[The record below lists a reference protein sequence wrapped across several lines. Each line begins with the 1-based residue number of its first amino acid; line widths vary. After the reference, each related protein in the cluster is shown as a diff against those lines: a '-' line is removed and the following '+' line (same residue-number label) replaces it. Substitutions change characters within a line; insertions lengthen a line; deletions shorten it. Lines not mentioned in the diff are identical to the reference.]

1 MIIFPRQN
9 ASWGGGAVSQL
20 PFVIPCESSRAVKAQ
35 PRCGLWLGGAWV
47 GGAERDG
54 WRQGRVRPR
63 WCGAGE
69 GAERKGLPGGQ
80 SQAKVQP
87 RQRGSHPGHV
97 LPAPSLRF
105 PVAKGPSWIGSW
117 GGSSTANPEQDSRR
131 RGTASPQ
138 RFPGLCKGRE
148 PQKPAATPQ
157 RPAHW
162 DHRGEETGVS
172 IAFCSLRF
180 PYPL

>member
-35 PRCGLWLGGAWV
+35 PRCGLWLGGVWV

-63 WCGAGE
+63 WCRAGE

-87 RQRGSHPGHV
+87 RQCGSHPGHV

-117 GGSSTANPEQDSRR
+117 GGEQHR
-131 RGTASPQ
+131 
-138 RFPGLCKGRE
+138 
-148 PQKPAATPQ
+148 KPRARQP
-157 RPAHW
+157 
-162 DHRGEETGVS
+162 ETGDRKPS
-172 IAFCSLRF
+172 TF
-180 PYPL
+180 PRSVQGQGAPKTSCYTPKTCTLGP

>member
-20 PFVIPCESSRAVKAQ
+20 PFVIPCESSKAVKAQ

-69 GAERKGLPGGQ
+69 GAERKGLPGGKARLRCSPGSVGRILATCCLPHPCT
-80 SQAKVQP
+80 SQWP
-87 RQRGSHPGHV
+87 RVHPG
-97 LPAPSLRF
+97 LGA
-105 PVAKGPSWIGSW
+105 G